1 MTIKNLDSIGIKLI
15 RTLQNDARASL
26 KEISEN
32 GSVSLDTIKNRYNAL
47 KKSGIIKGSTI
58 ILDPKKIGQG
68 NLVFFGIQ
76 TIHNYA
82 EFVMNI
88 LRKIKG
94 MYVVTKA
101 IGRYDIEAIAILDD
115 IEKIGET
122 KNIIG
127 DLQQVKNVDVDIFVD
142 KTLLC
147 PRNFEFK
154 EVNKNK

>member
-1 MTIKNLDSIGIKLI
+1 
-15 RTLQNDARASL
+15 
-26 KEISEN
+26 
-32 GSVSLDTIKNRYNAL
+32 
-47 KKSGIIKGSTI
+47 
-58 ILDPKKIGQG
+58 
-68 NLVFFGIQ
+68 
-76 TIHNYA
+76 
-82 EFVMNI
+82 
-88 LRKIKG
+88 